1 MYCLKKEKD
10 TLSNE
15 LLECAERIALLEKV
29 VGYKLRLK
37 KLSWIRKSV
46 FRVSVFKYYMFPY
59 T

>member
-1 MYCLKKEKD
+1 MKKEKD